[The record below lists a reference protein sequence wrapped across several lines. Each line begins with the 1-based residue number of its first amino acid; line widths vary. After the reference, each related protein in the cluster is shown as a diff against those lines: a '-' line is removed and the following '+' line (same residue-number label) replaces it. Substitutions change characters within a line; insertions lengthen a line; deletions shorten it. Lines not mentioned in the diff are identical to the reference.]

1 MSLKK
6 DPKKEL
12 SKFFEIPTV
21 QKLEKI
27 LTNSEWKVLKNLQ
40 FHFYFLFN
48 FRIWKAEEILLPMM
62 KLRIVLR
69 FCPHGR

>member
-6 DPKKEL
+6 DPRKEL

-40 FHFYFLFN
+40 FHL
-48 FRIWKAEEILLPMM
+48 
-62 KLRIVLR
+62 VLY
-69 FCPHGR
+69 